1 MKAALYNLVKYW
13 MLKLLAKHLI
23 CIQLD
28 YVLWLASKALRQD
41 LKRFYRCVRSQLK
54 QMGPQEGR
62 WHVLNG
68 R

>member
-1 MKAALYNLVKYW
+1 